1 MAAMAQRYQKPTQR
15 ERFGELSEG
24 LPGST
29 KSVASRRTHLPSTA
43 HLPSRRTSGRCGGR
57 CQGVL
62 GRDDVCGEKRQ
73 ELGRPDGFLDWA
85 GTLGYPLS
93 DQEQVGRLETIS
105 CREAED
111 PSGVGSAHSTLRR

>member
-1 MAAMAQRYQKPTQR
+1 MLT
-15 ERFGELSEG
+15 EG
-24 LPGST
+24 
-29 KSVASRRTHLPSTA
+29 H
-43 HLPSRRTSGRCGGR
+43 
-57 CQGVL
+57 
-62 GRDDVCGEKRQ
+62 RDDVCGEKRE